1 LQILYYKKTQVFI
14 YRIMDLHSPS
24 LLKINYLKL
33 FRSSL
38 ALSLFPEIC
47 RGTSMHSGFAHI

>member
-1 LQILYYKKTQVFI
+1 
-14 YRIMDLHSPS
+14 MDLHSPS